1 MQGGRG
7 DPAGMQGGRGDP
19 AGMQER
25 RVDAAG
31 MLGGRA
37 EASWGF
43 VREVELACWCMG
55 QASCGCGRE
64 AGPIGMSEQSL
75 SIQGV

>member
-1 MQGGRG
+1 MLPGCRGGAVTLPGCR
-7 DPAGMQGGRGDP
+7 
-19 AGMQER
+19 
-25 RVDAAG
+25 
-31 MLGGRA
+31 GGRA
-37 EASWGF
+37 ETSWGF